1 MARSITTRA
10 LTGWAKKT
18 DFVDKRESLKVY
30 GGQQE
35 VIKWSGERCEARIR
49 GIVSNGKRM
58 VVVEGGC
65 SKTAI

>member
-1 MARSITTRA
+1 M
-10 LTGWAKKT
+10 
-18 DFVDKRESLKVY
+18 Y

-58 VVVEGGC
+58 VVVVVGGVPKQQC
-65 SKTAI
+65 RKILNSQTH